1 MKTIYIITFGR
12 NYYEGGSKEVNC
24 RNDIFYDKE
33 KARKHFFLW
42 VSDVDDFTLD
52 NLNESINNDYTT
64 IYTGDNGLSS
74 YQVKFE
80 KKVI

>member
-12 NYYEGGSKEVNC
+12 NYYEGGSKKVSC

-33 KARKHFFLW
+33 KARKRFFLLI
-42 VSDVDDFTLD
+42 DDNNQLTLD
-52 NLNESINNDYTT
+52 NLNECINNDYTA

-80 KKVI
+80 KKII